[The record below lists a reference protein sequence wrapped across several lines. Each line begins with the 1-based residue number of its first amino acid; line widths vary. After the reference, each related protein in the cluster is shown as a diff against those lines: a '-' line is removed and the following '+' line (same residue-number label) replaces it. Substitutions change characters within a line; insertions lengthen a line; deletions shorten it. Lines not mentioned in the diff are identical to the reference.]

1 METTAMNLSH
11 LGSVQAIAARVSQL
25 EQLLGTG
32 QGISTFQANGQAAGG
47 QSVAPDEG
55 ISTFASTLQQ
65 HQTLG
70 QTTPSK
76 AHLMQLA
83 SRISQDQGVDA
94 GLVQAVIQ
102 QESAFNPRAKSA
114 AGAQGLMQLM
124 PGTAK
129 QLGVTNA
136 MDPEQNIQGGVSY
149 LKQLLGQYHG
159 NVPLTLA
166 AYNAGPGA
174 VQKHGGVPPYAET
187 QTYVKRI
194 MALMQQGMPGS

>member
-55 ISTFASTLQQ
+55 ISTFAS
-65 HQTLG
+65 
-70 QTTPSK
+70 TPSK